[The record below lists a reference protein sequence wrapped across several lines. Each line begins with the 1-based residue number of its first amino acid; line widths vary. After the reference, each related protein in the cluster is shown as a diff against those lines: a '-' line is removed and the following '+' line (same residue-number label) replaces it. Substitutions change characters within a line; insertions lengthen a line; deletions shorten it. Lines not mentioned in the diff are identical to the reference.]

1 MFGRL
6 LKLTFRN
13 LRRNPLYASIV
24 IGGLAFGIMTML
36 AITQWTAW
44 HAGFDRHFP
53 EGENI
58 FRISL
63 IEKGEN
69 FERNTARIIHGDVV
83 QQLYTMADIPEILKV
98 GRLAPYR
105 NAIVRKGEVLFYE
118 DKCFSCDPE
127 FLEIFRPSMIA
138 GNTKTAL
145 NGPNRAIISEKTAR
159 KYFGDAD
166 PMGKIVEIVHQF
178 DYRPN
183 LFEITGVF
191 RDFPENSH
199 FRIDLLTSFTNP
211 ETYNSTAWVYLKLQ
225 NEASTSK
232 VEQQVMD
239 LILAHNDD
247 SEYQNVQPSLISLYD
262 IHLRSNLAREL
273 ERNINRQTLLILF
286 IAGILVFLL
295 AWFNF
300 TLLSVS
306 QSQLNLNKLI
316 YQWQLGADRKLF
328 FRQFFTEYLAI
339 GTIAFLIGS
348 ILGVLVNMQIKSTLG
363 ISLNQN
369 LEILFISLVSIFL
382 VLVIS
387 SAVTSIYT
395 TQRLYMVLQRKYL
408 NRQRSGRQP
417 LHSRNWFIRFVIIAE
432 FVITFGLITN
442 LLMIREQVEFSIR
455 NQIGSN
461 DSSTIQIPD
470 LPRPVVDKYA
480 LFRDELKKYDAIKEV
495 TGMMEEP
502 GGMAMDAFKYTIE
515 GLPDNETKL
524 YVFPVDENFIRFYN
538 LNILAGQDFPDYY
551 DPNDTTEFYM
561 LNETAARLYGLNDYE
576 DIVGRELRLDF
587 PYKGYFYPGRI
598 IGVVEDFHLSDMQ
611 REITPMVIFPEYTWL
626 YCFSVKPGGD
636 FSQSLHILQREWE
649 NFFPEYPFRYYH
661 TADLYKDIYN
671 TELTTLKVLLIFCLL
686 SAIIAGT
693 GLFALSGFFLHQKTH
708 AAAIR
713 KINGAKTGNIMF
725 PELIQYFL
733 LALISSLIALPV
745 SWYTM
750 ERWQESFIYQA
761 AIPIWLFP
769 ATTLLLI
776 LFSWVAVFYHT
787 YRLTRIN
794 PSEYIRNR

>member
-1 MFGRL
+1 MLGRL

-24 IGGLAFGIMTML
+24 IGGLALGIMTML
-36 AITQWTAW
+36 AITQWTVW
-44 HAGFDRHFP
+44 HAGFDRHFTD
-53 EGENI
+53 GENI

-83 QQLYTMADIPEILKV
+83 QQLYTSSEIPEIQKV

-105 NAIVRKGEVLFYE
+105 NAIVRNGDILFYE

-127 FLEIFRPSMIA
+127 FIEIFSPGMIS
-138 GNTKTAL
+138 GNPKTAL
-145 NGPNRAIISEKTAR
+145 SGPNRAIISEKAAR
-159 KYFGDAD
+159 KYFGEAD
-166 PMGKIVEIVHQF
+166 PMGKVIEIVHQF
-178 DYRPN
+178 DYRPQ
-183 LFEITGVF
+183 LFEITGIF

-199 FRIDLLTSFTNP
+199 FRIDLLTSFSNP

-225 NEASTSK
+225 RGASTSK
-232 VEQQVMD
+232 IERQVMD
-239 LILAHNDD
+239 LILSHNDEVD
-247 SEYQNVQPSLISLYD
+247 YQNVQPSLISLHN
-262 IHLRSNLAREL
+262 IHLGSNLAREL

-295 AWFNF
+295 SWFNF

-306 QSQLNLNKLI
+306 QSQLNMNKLI

-328 FRQFFTEYLAI
+328 FKQFFTEYLAI

-348 ILGVLVNMQIKSTLG
+348 ILGVLVNMQIKSMLG
-363 ISLNQN
+363 VSLNQN
-369 LEILFISLVSIFL
+369 REVLLISLLSIFL
-382 VLVIS
+382 VLVVS

-395 TQRLYMVLQRKYL
+395 TQRLYMFLQRKYL
-408 NRQRSGRQP
+408 QRQRSDRRP
-417 LHSRNWFIRFVIIAE
+417 VHSRNWFIRSVIIAE

-461 DSSTIQIPD
+461 VSSTIQIPD
-470 LPRPVVDKYA
+470 LPRPVVDNYI
-480 LFRDELKKYDAIKEV
+480 LFRNELKKYDVILEV

-502 GGMAMDAFKYTIE
+502 GGMAMDAFNYSIE
-515 GLPDNETKL
+515 GLPENENKL

-561 LNETAARLYGLNDYE
+561 LNETAARLFGLNDYE
-576 DIVGRELRLDF
+576 EIVGRELRLDF
-587 PYKGYFYPGRI
+587 PYKGYFYPGKI
-598 IGVVEDFHLSDMQ
+598 VGVVEDFHLSDMQ
-611 REITPMVIFPEYTWL
+611 WEITPMVIFPEYTWL
-626 YCFSVKPGGD
+626 YCFSVKTTGD
-636 FSQSLHILQREWE
+636 FKQSVDILQREWE
-649 NFFPEYPFRYYH
+649 KFFPEYPFRYYH
-661 TADLYKDIYN
+661 TADLFKDIYN
-671 TELTTLKVLLIFCLL
+671 TELTTLRILFIFSLL

-693 GLFALSGFFLHQKTH
+693 GLFALSSFFLHQRMH

-713 KINGAKTGNIMF
+713 KINGAKTRNIMF
-725 PELIQYFL
+725 PELIQYFS

-750 ERWQESFIYQA
+750 NQWQKSFIYQS
-761 AIPIWLFP
+761 AIPFWLFP
-769 ATTLLLI
+769 ATTLMLI
-776 LFSWVAVFYHT
+776 LFSWMAVFYHT

-794 PSEYIRNR
+794 PSEHIRNR